1 MLCDDDGVW
10 EMLLATI
17 NTHTLPNDE
26 QKSHKDL
33 TNCRKIEPQKC
44 AVLDVKK
51 EEEESIL
58 CGGY

>member
-1 MLCDDDGVW
+1 MVEMLCDDDGVW

-33 TNCRKIEPQKC
+33 TNCRKIEP
-44 AVLDVKK
+44 
-51 EEEESIL
+51 
-58 CGGY
+58 